1 MDGRQPHVGSPA
13 ASSAPGA
20 GILRSCSR
28 AGSLGFG
35 NEPRQRILGSPYGRV
50 RIPLAR
56 RGSAE
61 GGEEIGKEGCEEIR
75 REGGEEDRQEIRE
88 EGRKEVGEEDREEA
102 GEEDREEAGEEIR
115 RAASRQEEGF
125 RARRS
130 EPQLA
135 LEPEAAS
142 EEARASLR
150 R

>member
-35 NEPRQRILGSPYGRV
+35 NEPRQRILGSPHGSDC
-50 RIPLAR
+50 IPLAR
-56 RGSAE
+56 CGSAK
-61 GGEEIGKEGCEEIR
+61 GREEIGKEGCEEVR
-75 REGGEEDRQEIRE
+75 REDGEEGRQEIRE
-88 EGRKEVGEEDREEA
+88 EDRKEVGEEDREEA
-102 GEEDREEAGEEIR
+102 GEEIR
-115 RAASRQEEGF
+115 RTASRQEEGV